1 MPPSTGKWHTLHS
14 QGPFVL
20 NSLINT
26 SHFCPPGLCESEI
39 KGTRQRAV
47 VLRMTLRAKMLILE
61 TREVPV
67 FLFFDSTLFYK
78 VNPWTL
84 STC

>member
-1 MPPSTGKWHTLHS
+1 LSRSSAYHTNMKTWVWI
-14 QGPFVL
+14 PK
-20 NSLINT
+20 T
-26 SHFCPPGLCESEI
+26 CAKGLCESEI